1 MESSTLNRADA
12 VTGLDRFCRQ
22 LLLRALSSADQG
34 VLVIRDADG
43 EFRVGDRSAIA
54 QQVARIN
61 IIDSSCYRHLVLGGS
76 IGAAEAYM
84 TGDWTTPDL
93 TAVIRFM
100 SRNLSALEKM
110 ESGLAKLTR
119 PLQRLYHWG
128 NRNTEK
134 GARRNIAAHYD
145 LGNDLFECFLDPSMM
160 YSSAI
165 FDSAD
170 TTLEQASLAKLDRI
184 CRKLQLQPGDHVV
197 EIGTGWGGFAIHAAG
212 RYGCRVTT
220 TTLSRRQY
228 EYARARIQTLG
239 LENRITL
246 LLEDY
251 RDLQGRYDKLVSIE
265 MVEAVG
271 HRYYPVYFETL
282 GRLLKDNGLGLIQ
295 AITID
300 DKRYHQA
307 IRNVDFIQRYIFPGS
322 CIPSVT
328 ALLQACGRSS
338 DLQLIHMDDITPHY
352 ARTLRDWRH
361 NFFHNIKRI
370 RELGYSEEFVR
381 MWEFYFCYCE
391 GGFEERVIGD
401 VQLLFAKPGYRG
413 ETLPRTN

>member
-1 MESSTLNRADA
+1 
-12 VTGLDRFCRQ
+12 
-22 LLLRALSSADQG
+22 
-34 VLVIRDADG
+34 
-43 EFRVGDRSAIA
+43 
-54 QQVARIN
+54 
-61 IIDSSCYRHLVLGGS
+61 
-76 IGAAEAYM
+76 
-84 TGDWTTPDL
+84 
-93 TAVIRFM
+93 
-100 SRNLSALEKM
+100 
-110 ESGLAKLTR
+110 
-119 PLQRLYHWG
+119 
-128 NRNTEK
+128 
-134 GARRNIAAHYD
+134 
-145 LGNDLFECFLDPSMM
+145 MM

-165 FDSAD
+165 FTSAE

-184 CRKLQLQPGDHVV
+184 CRNLQLQPGDHVV
-197 EIGTGWGGFAIHAAG
+197 EIGTGWGGFAIHAAS

-228 EYARARIQTLG
+228 EYAKARIQ
-239 LENRITL
+239 TL

-282 GRLLKDNGLGLIQ
+282 GRLLKDDGLGLIQ

-352 ARTLRDWRH
+352 ARTLREWRH
-361 NFFHNIKRI
+361 NFFHNIERV
-370 RELGYSEEFVR
+370 RDLGYSEEFIR

-401 VQLLFAKPGYRG
+401 VQMLFAKPGYRG
-413 ETLPRTN
+413 ETLLRAN